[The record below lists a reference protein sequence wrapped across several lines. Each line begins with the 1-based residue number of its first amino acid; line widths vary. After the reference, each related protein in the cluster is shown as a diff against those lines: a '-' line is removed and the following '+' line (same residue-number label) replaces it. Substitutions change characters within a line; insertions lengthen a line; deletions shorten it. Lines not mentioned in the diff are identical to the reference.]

1 LVSIE
6 IRKLFPKFQQELFL
20 KNFYQFSFRFRRFS
34 HSDDPESDSG
44 ESELFV
50 GGQFHDRAEVMMQK
64 AAANRFGHD
73 DDLRLLVNVV
83 WTDLEIFF
91 NFFSLESN
99 HLGYI
104 Q

>member
-1 LVSIE
+1 MVSIE
-6 IRKLFPKFQQELFL
+6 IRTLFPKFQQDLL
-20 KNFYQFSFRFRRFS
+20 KKINFYQFSFRFRRFS

-50 GGQFHDRAEVMMQK
+50 GGQFHDGAEVMMQK

-83 WTDLEIFF
+83 RTDLEI
-91 NFFSLESN
+91 
-99 HLGYI
+99 I
-104 Q
+104 